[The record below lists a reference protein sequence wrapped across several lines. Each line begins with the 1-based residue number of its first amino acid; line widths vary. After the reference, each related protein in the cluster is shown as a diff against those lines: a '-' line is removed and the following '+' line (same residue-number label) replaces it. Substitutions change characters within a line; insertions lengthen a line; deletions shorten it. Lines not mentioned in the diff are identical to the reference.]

1 MKTKYLSALASLAFA
16 LPVLAKD
23 GPDYSLHEWGTFTSV
38 SGSDG
43 RLLEGVEQDVEP
55 LPPFVHSHD
64 STGGSGSVYSKG
76 FAARPLQGVTVKMET
91 PVIYF
96 YTRESF
102 EAEVSIGFKGGSISQ
117 WYPSRSGGEKLPF
130 RGVDPTTQKVVEG
143 AMDFRKPFDGSIQW
157 KIAVE
162 PAADDWPARVY
173 HPRET
178 PVWIYPRLPASALV
192 RTPDGE
198 TDKYLFYRGVG
209 RFETPVTAVFTGD
222 RAVHLSNAGDD
233 AVPALMIYEL
243 TRDGKVRWQTLH
255 ALAKSTPEDINLD
268 ALAAVPAAEARLQ
281 VHQAMAKMVMS
292 AGLDRAEADAM
303 ILTWQ
308 ASYFG
313 EPGLRLFWVAPR
325 AFVDRVLP
333 LKVTPPPS
341 STERV
346 ILGRL
351 EMLSPGWERELLTR
365 ADEADKAEP
374 KQPHPLVYE
383 RHWPAYAQR
392 LQQLRSPAPI
402 AKHLIDSRDLRPE
415 SASAHR

>member
-1 MKTKYLSALASLAFA
+1 MKTKYLSIVIAVA
-16 LPVLAKD
+16 LPALAKD
-23 GPDYSLHEWGTFTSV
+23 GPDYRLHEWGTFTSV

-55 LPPFVHSHD
+55 LPPFVHAHD
-64 STGGSGSVYSKG
+64 SPGGIGPVFSKG

-96 YTRESF
+96 YTKESF
-102 EAEVSIGFKGGSISQ
+102 DAEVSVGFKGGSISQ
-117 WYPSRSGGEKLPF
+117 WYPARSGGEKLPF
-130 RGVDPTTQKVVEG
+130 RGLDPATKKIAEG
-143 AMDFRKPFDGSIQW
+143 AIDFRKPFDGSIQW

-162 PAADDWPARVY
+162 PAASDWPAQVY
-173 HPRET
+173 HSRET
-178 PVWIYPRLPASALV
+178 PVWIYPRLPDSALV

-198 TDKYLFYRGVG
+198 TEKYLFYRGVG

-222 RAVHLSNAGDD
+222 RSVHLLNAENDSI
-233 AVPALMIYEL
+233 PALMVYEL
-243 TRDGKVRWQTLH
+243 TRDGKVRWQTLN
-255 ALAKSTPEDINLD
+255 ALARTAPQDVNLD
-268 ALAAVPAAEARLQ
+268 AHAAVPAAEARLP
-281 VHQAMAKMVMS
+281 VHQAMAKMVMD

-308 ASYFG
+308 ASYFA

-325 AFVDRVLP
+325 SFVDRVLP
-333 LKVTPPPS
+333 LKVNPPPS

-351 EMLSPGWERELLTR
+351 EMLAPEWERELLTR
-365 ADEADKAEP
+365 ANEADKAEP
-374 KQPHPLVYE
+374 KQPHPLVSS

-392 LQQLRSPAPI
+392 LQQLRSPAAI
-402 AKHLIDSRDLRPE
+402 ANRRTDSRGLRPE
-415 SASAHR
+415 SARARR

>member
-1 MKTKYLSALASLAFA
+1 MKTKYLSVLIALA
-16 LPVLAKD
+16 LPALAKD
-23 GPDYSLHEWGTFTSV
+23 GPDYRLHEWGTFTSV

-43 RLLEGVEQDVEP
+43 RLLEGVERDVEP
-55 LPPFVHSHD
+55 LPPFVHSHE
-64 STGGSGSVYSKG
+64 SSGGTFSVFSKG

-96 YTRESF
+96 YTKESF
-102 EAEVSIGFKGGSISQ
+102 DAEVSVGFKGGSISQ

-130 RGVDPTTQKVVEG
+130 RGVDPVTKKSVEG
-143 AMDFRKPFDGSIQW
+143 AMDFRNPFDGSIQW
-157 KIAVE
+157 KVAVE
-162 PAADDWPARVY
+162 PAVDDWPARVY

-198 TDKYLFYRGVG
+198 TEKYLFYRGVG
-209 RFETPVTAVFTGD
+209 RFETPVTATFTAD
-222 RAVHLSNAGDD
+222 RTVRLANTSDD
-233 AVPALMIYEL
+233 RVPAMMVYEL
-243 TRDGKVRWQTLH
+243 TRDGMVRWKTLN
-255 ALAKSTPEDINLD
+255 ALAKVDPTDIDLD
-268 ALAAVPAAEARLQ
+268 AQAPVPADQARLQ
-281 VHQAMAKMVMS
+281 VHQAMAKMVTD

-325 AFVDRVLP
+325 SFVDRVLP
-333 LKVTPPPS
+333 LKVNPPPTA
-341 STERV
+341 TERV

-351 EMLSPGWERELLTR
+351 ELLSPVWEHELLTR
-365 ADEADKAEP
+365 ANEAEQATP
-374 KQPHPLVYE
+374 KRVHPFAYE

-392 LQQLRSPAPI
+392 LQQLRSPAP
-402 AKHLIDSRDLRPE
+402 KQSKLPFEHVSR
-415 SASAHR
+415 